1 MIVGNPILIGGGSG
15 GSSGSYP
22 YNVSD
27 FGYYNEDST
36 VTITW
41 TDPEDSDWAGTLILA
56 KQGNYPDGPF
66 DSSANVIVDSQLRDQ
81 YSTIGYA
88 KSNMEAGEWFF
99 QAFPYSIEGEYSD
112 NIVNRLQVSVD
123 YIYPSSLS
131 SFSVSAGNTKVILYY
146 TLPED
151 ASGVNVSYKAG
162 SAPSSLE
169 DGTRIDNPT
178 SGHAVEGLTNGT
190 TYYFMAQ
197 PYNEYGRYGASSTA
211 EATPVDVQ
219 IYGISRDITVTS
231 PEWARTDSAV
241 GFTATASVGTAA
253 GASSFDNVYPWNGII
268 RETLDTGDVMVKI
281 PKFWYR
287 RYRENN
293 VEYIKIADGPAEG
306 FDLHPAFNHGG
317 IPKDSVYVAAYE
329 TSGSASSVSGANPGS
344 TSGKTMPNMRNN
356 AKNKGE
362 GWGLLDLSTLS
373 AVQMLFLVEFA
384 TYNSQSVLGAG
395 HTNQSSSSSD
405 AINCGS
411 CDNVPN
417 LTGRPTGTDGFT
429 GIVYRGIE
437 NIWGDMWERVDGV
450 NFKKGEYYICN
461 DPSLYTSDIE
471 SGYTLLSYSISTAAG
486 NLFVTKIGY
495 DEDYP
500 YAMLPVSAASSGSS
514 TTFICDTTNTNTTQP
529 WTVVCN
535 GGARNQGGGRSGLF
549 CTAFSNASSLT
560 NSSYTFFGYR
570 MMYIP
575 EV

>member
-1 MIVGNPILIGGGSG
+1 MIGRTNAGGRSG
-15 GSSGSYP
+15 GYP
-22 YNVSD
+22 YNVSNFSYTNTD
-27 FGYYNEDST
+27 DA
-36 VTITW
+36 ITLTW
-41 TDPEDSDWAGTLILA
+41 NDPDDADWAGTLIVA
-56 KQGNYPDGPF
+56 KRESYPTDINDGF
-66 DSSANVIVDSQLRDQ
+66 IIVDSTVKNQ
-81 YSTIGYA
+81 YATTGYTYSGLA
-88 KSNMEAGEWFF
+88 EGVLYL
-99 QAFPYSIEGEYSD
+99 QAFPYSGTSEVSD
-112 NIVNRLQVSVD
+112 NIVNRLTVVVEH
-123 YIYPSSLS
+123 IYPSPLDA
-131 SFSVSAGNTKVILYY
+131 FSVFGGNAAATIIYK
-146 TLPED
+146 LPDD
-151 ASGVNVSYKAG
+151 ATAIDVVYKTG
-162 SAPSSLE
+162 GYPESLT
-169 DGTRIDNPT
+169 DGTLLSNVQ
-178 SGHAVEGLTNGT
+178 SGHVVEGLTNGT

-287 RYRENN
+287 RYREDN

-306 FDLHPAFNHGG
+306 FELHPAFNHGG

-344 TSGKTMPNMRNN
+344 TSGQTMPNMRNN
-356 AKNKGE
+356 AMNKGD

-395 HTNQSSSSSD
+395 HTGQSSSTSN

-450 NFKKGEYYICN
+450 NFKQGEYYICN
-461 DPSLYTSDIE
+461 DLSLYTSDTE
-471 SGYTLLSYSISTAAG
+471 SGYTLLSYSIPTG
-486 NLFVTKIGY
+486 INNLYVTEIGY

-514 TTFICDTTNTNTTQP
+514 TTFICDATNTNTTQA

-549 CTAFSNASSLT
+549 CTAFSNASSHT
-560 NSSYTFFGYR
+560 NSDYTFFGYR
-570 MMYIP
+570 MMYVP